1 MLKNIKVKK
10 SLLLGYGI
18 TIGISLLL
26 IVTSLFMMF
35 NIKSSYEALLD
46 KDATANQN
54 ILSCRVNSLLIGRN
68 IRDSYLIPDSD
79 GNERLL
85 QTAENAQESLLAN
98 MELLKANFPS
108 QLERSTLDE
117 YISVTTSWANT
128 NPQLID
134 WYRQYAKT
142 GDESYL
148 QRGYSVYL

>member
-98 MELLKANFPS
+98 IAEGEFSIPART
-108 QLERSTLDE
+108 Q
-117 YISVTTSWANT
+117 YI
-128 NPQLID
+128 
-134 WYRQYAKT
+134 
-142 GDESYL
+142 G
-148 QRGYSVYL
+148 